1 MSNPEPITIVLP
13 VYGRSELLGPALASV
28 LALEEVEGSPWRLL
42 IADDGSDAST
52 QRFLEGWMA
61 QHGAEHVEWRR
72 RPHNLG
78 LFANLN
84 QAIGEASTAW
94 VLLLCS
100 DDLLLPSA
108 LTRLRAL
115 QQQWTEAGLILSSFH
130 SINADGSPRPANSAW
145 HHDQLSLNTALI
157 PPKRFVPA
165 LLQLGSLNGNLT
177 GMAFSRQL
185 WQQTGPFRADWRH
198 AADWEW
204 LLRAS
209 EGGPVLLNREP
220 IATVRTHAAQLSNS
234 NRRSGHELQEVAEV
248 VRQLRHHPLLADEP
262 RRHHWA
268 AHVMQF
274 QLWNVLKASIRANR
288 LRQGESL
295 RAVHHSAGVINTMAA
310 LVRWL
315 PKRWQHR
322 HQQAMKGTASS
333 RQAR

>member
-42 IADDGSDAST
+42 IADDGSNADT

-61 QHGAEHVEWRR
+61 QHGAERVEWRR

-84 QAIGEASTAW
+84 QAISEASTAW

-115 QQQWTEAGLILSSFH
+115 QRQWPEAGLILSSFH
-130 SINADGSPRPANSAW
+130 SINADGSPRPADSAW
-145 HHDQLSLNTALI
+145 HHDQLSRNTALI
-157 PPKRFVPA
+157 PPERFVPA

-185 WQQTGPFRADWRH
+185 WQRAGPFRADWRH

-248 VRQLRHHPLLADEP
+248 VRQLRHHPLVAHEP
-262 RRHHWA
+262 RRHRWA

-274 QLWNVLKASIRANR
+274 QLWNLFKQLRGQEAGERRAKLRAIQTSAGLRRSVLALMRSAPQR
-288 LRQGESL
+288 LRGFL
-295 RAVHHSAGVINTMAA
+295 NLAG
-310 LVRWL
+310 
-315 PKRWQHR
+315 
-322 HQQAMKGTASS
+322 
-333 RQAR
+333 